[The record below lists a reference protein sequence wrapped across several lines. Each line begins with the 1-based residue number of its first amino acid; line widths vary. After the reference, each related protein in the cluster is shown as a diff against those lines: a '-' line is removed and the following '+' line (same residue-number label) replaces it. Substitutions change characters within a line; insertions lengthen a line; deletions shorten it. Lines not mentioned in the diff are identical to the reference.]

1 MSLKI
6 TYWTGS
12 KTNPNIAGAVILAE
26 DRSLSASSQQSSATP
41 ANAMYVSIYATE
53 TCTFDYSGTNPT
65 ADTTTDA
72 FLGAGERVWLDAV
85 PGFKVA
91 GIQAS

>member
-12 KTNPNIAGAVILAE
+12 KTNPNIAGAVILSE
-26 DRSLSASSQQSSATP
+26 SLTLSGTSAQSAATP
-41 ANAMYVSIYATE
+41 TNAMYTSIYATE
-53 TCTFDYSGTNPT
+53 TCTFDYGGTNPT

-85 PGFKVA
+85 PAFKVA
-91 GIQAS
+91 GIQAT